1 MGQYTQIF
9 TLNKQMITS
18 SSTIS
23 LLTLCSSKKDFKTHV
38 SHMKEWYLALGSSET
53 VVNSQIDKVVFGRG
67 QSVTKNLESG
77 NFFCYYLSH

>member
-1 MGQYTQIF
+1 
-9 TLNKQMITS
+9 
-18 SSTIS
+18 
-23 LLTLCSSKKDFKTHV
+23 
-38 SHMKEWYLALGSSET
+38 MKEWYLALGSSET